1 MNSGFV
7 YYGDLITLYTTK
19 HKGYLNADGV
29 IDNSLRVLE
38 NKESTPQ
45 KYRDCI
51 FQLMP
56 SQQYGAKKEFI
67 EKVTALQS
75 DLGAEA
81 EETSYYDSLYE
92 SRMKETEM
100 NETRNI
106 AMTTTDS
113 VVRYGHTIQ
122 LLHVKTNKYVTADPK
137 KIATAEK
144 DCQYCGVET
153 DGSMTSWFTIL
164 PRYKMRGV
172 GDEVEA
178 GDEVVFELNKQAGT
192 YLHCSTLPA
201 PQLVPFQAG
210 NALLHEGSIGARTGW

>member
-1 MNSGFV
+1 
-7 YYGDLITLYTTK
+7 
-19 HKGYLNADGV
+19 
-29 IDNSLRVLE
+29 
-38 NKESTPQ
+38 
-45 KYRDCI
+45 
-51 FQLMP
+51 MP
-56 SQQYGAKKEFI
+56 SQQYGARKEFI
-67 EKVTALQS
+67 EKVTALES
-75 DLGAEA
+75 NPDREM
-81 EETSYYDSLYE
+81 EDPSYYDSLYE
-92 SRMKETEM
+92 SMTKETEM

-144 DCQYCGVET
+144 DCQYVGVEEG
-153 DGSMTSWFTIL
+153 GSAYSWFTVL
-164 PRYKMRGV
+164 PRYKMRQL
-172 GDEVEA
+172 GDEVETN
-178 GDEVVFELNKQAGT
+178 DCVIFELNKQAGT